1 MCIRDRKNGNRVEI
15 EASIPFLIETS
26 KGKTKLTSPDWFPL
40 SGKQTTAKGGG
51 KDKSEDKGKDEGKD
65 EGKSKDEDKGKDS
78 GD

>member
-1 MCIRDRKNGNRVEI
+1 MCIRDSGNRVEI

-40 SGKQTTAKGGG
+40 SGKQTSAKG
-51 KDKSEDKGKDEGKD
+51 EDKGKDEDKGKGEGKGKD
-65 EGKSKDEDKGKDS
+65 EGKSSDEGS